1 MKLMNFSIQ
10 QAATVIAAARKA
22 AEGMHVPMNIAVM
35 DAGAHLK
42 AFERMDGALLGS
54 IDIAVGKAK
63 TSALFGTRTE
73 NLGEYSK
80 AGGPAPG
87 LELTN
92 GGLVVFAGGVPLTSK
107 DGTVIGAVGISGG
120 TPSQDGEVA
129 SAAAASL

>member
-1 MKLMNFSIQ
+1 
-10 QAATVIAAARKA
+10 
-22 AEGMHVPMNIAVM
+22 
-35 DAGAHLK
+35 LK